1 MTIPEYSI
9 FAAAV
14 EDHRFW
20 AALAIAVLAGVVRGF
35 SGFGSAQ
42 IYIPL
47 IAAVYSPRVAAVT
60 LLLID
65 TLGSAPF
72 TVRAFAYCTWRE
84 VLPIYIAAAIAAP
97 LGTLALMIVDPI
109 VLRWFIA
116 ILVISLVGILVSGW
130 RYHGR
135 PSLPV
140 TASVGLISGFG
151 GGAVQIAGPPVL
163 IYWLSTP
170 NNVLTVRANF
180 LVYFLLLDLTLCAIY
195 LFQGLITPELLALSL
210 LLAIPFFAATAA
222 GATMFHGTSDLL
234 YRRIAYAI
242 IAAAALISLPV
253 FDHWF
258 R

>member
-1 MTIPEYSI
+1 MTFLQSGL
-9 FAAAV
+9 FADAIG
-14 EDHRFW
+14 DRRFFI
-20 AALAIAVLAGVVRGF
+20 ALAVAILAGAVRGF

-47 IAAVYSPRVAAVT
+47 IAATYSPRVAAVT

-65 TLGSAPF
+65 TVGSAPF
-72 TVRAFAYCTWRE
+72 TVRAFGRCTWRE

-97 LGTLALMIVDPI
+97 VGTLALMVVNPI

-116 ILVISLVGILVSGW
+116 VMVLSLVCILVSGW
-130 RYHGR
+130 RYSGR
-135 PSLPV
+135 PKLPV
-140 TASVGLISGFG
+140 TIGVGLFSGFG
-151 GGAVQIAGPPVL
+151 GGAVQIAAPTVL
-163 IYWLSTP
+163 IYWLGGAS
-170 NNVLTVRANF
+170 NVATVRANF

-195 LFQGLITPELLALSL
+195 FFQGLITPQLLSLSL
-210 LLAIPFFAATAA
+210 LLAAPFFAATAA

-242 IAAAALISLPV
+242 IATAALISLPV
-253 FDHWF
+253 LDPIL